1 MDKGP
6 FRCLLTYVRP
16 TLSDK
21 DIPHR
26 KTLREEI
33 LKKAK
38 ATEVQVKEI
47 LKVCT
52 LINANVRTII

>member
-1 MDKGP
+1 VDKGP
-6 FRCLLTYVRP
+6 FRRLLTYVRP

-38 ATEVQVKEI
+38 ATEVRVKEI

-52 LINANVRTII
+52 LINANVRTLI